1 MSCLPALPGVTTTAG
16 EHRQKGTTIVTPT
29 RIIVIGADTHL
40 DTIHLAALSDTGKP
54 LGDAEF
60 PTRPTGY
67 YIAVKWAQSFGTV
80 MVAGV
85 EGTNS
90 YGAGLT
96 RALQD
101 AGIDVVEVNRP
112 DRAARRRR
120 GKSDPID
127 AYAAARTALSGHG
140 VAAPKDAR
148 TTALSALLTARRGA
162 VKSQTAATNQIQSL
176 LVTAPVELRERYR
189 RHTTRGLIKAL
200 AGCRPSAHADPTTT
214 AVLTALKAL
223 AYRAQFLQRQEQEL
237 TEQIHSLVQQLN
249 PGLLATHGIGPD
261 TAAALLITAGLNP
274 HRLHSEAAFAALCGT
289 APLPA
294 SSGKTTRHRLSR
306 SGDRSANSA
315 LYRVALVR
323 MSNDPRTRDF
333 VARQTANGR
342 SKIEILRLLKRAIA
356 REVFR
361 LLTQPCAID
370 DYSDLRPARQA
381 KNITLTSVA
390 EHFGVWPNDIS
401 RLERGLKRNDTL
413 AADYRQYLNAA

>member
-1 MSCLPALPGVTTTAG
+1 M
-16 EHRQKGTTIVTPT
+16 TPT

-162 VKSQTAATNQIQSL
+162 VKSQTATTNQIQSL